1 MPTPSQNAILN
12 LIDLLK
18 IEKEEDYAQYQL
30 KMLDTSIKERKK
42 QGVTWYPVDLINRFV
57 STGERYTLE
66 LNRTTDLDQ
75 NHSFHSGAVVSVFS
89 GQGDE
94 VQTVSGVVSYQ
105 RKEKMRVVLNSAELP
120 DWIRDGRL
128 GVNLLFDEGSY
139 REMNIALK
147 EVAGAEKGRVAE
159 LREILYGAKEASF
172 KRGFDYQSVNLND
185 KQNQAL
191 TNIFNASDIA
201 IIHGPPGTGK
211 TTTLVNAIKEVVK
224 TEKQVLVCAQSNAAV
239 DLVVE
244 KLDELGIEVLRLG
257 HPARV
262 TPAVIENSLDVKISK
277 HNFFKEL
284 KAIRKKS
291 DEYRRMGQK
300 YKRNFGHEE
309 RMQRKLI
316 MKEARMLRQDADRIE
331 SQITEDLMDRAQV
344 VACTLVGATHSLL
357 RDRHFKSVFIDEA
370 SQALEPA
377 CWIPI
382 LKCHRIIMAGDHLQL
397 PPTVKSVKAGKAGLE
412 QTLFEKAIAQTR
424 SDVMLETQYRM
435 HPHIMGFSSQ
445 YFYEGKLKTADE
457 VLLRDWQEEGVRF
470 EFIDTAG
477 CGFAE
482 KVKKETRST
491 YNEEEAALLVKHL
504 TAHIREDSTVGI
516 IAPYKAQIQLLSE
529 LVLQAPELDAIRELI
544 SVNTVD
550 AFQGQERDVVYI
562 SLTRSNEQN
571 EIGFLKEY
579 RRMNVALT
587 RAKSKLVVFGDSATL
602 GKDSFYNAVL
612 DYVQETGG
620 YRSAFELL
628 YD

>member
-1 MPTPSQNAILN
+1 MPSPSQQAITQ

-18 IEKEEDYAQYQL
+18 IEKDEDYAQYQR

-42 QGVTWYPVDLINRFV
+42 QGVTWYPVELVNRYV
-57 STGERYTLE
+57 STGERFTLE
-66 LNRTTDLDQ
+66 FERTTDLDQ

-89 GQGDE
+89 GHGDDAE
-94 VQTVSGVVSYQ
+94 TVSGVVSYQ
-105 RKEKMRVVLNSAELP
+105 RKEKMKVVLNSSDLP
-120 DWIRDGRL
+120 EWIRDGKL

-139 REMNIALK
+139 REMQAALK
-147 EVAGAEKGRVAE
+147 VVAGAEKGRVAE
-159 LREILYGAKEASF
+159 LREILYGAREAGF
-172 KRGFDYQSVNLND
+172 KNGFDYQSVNLNE

-191 TNIFNASDIA
+191 TNIFNAQDVA

-224 TEKQVLVCAQSNAAV
+224 TERQVLVCAQSNAAV

-244 KLDELGIEVLRLG
+244 KLDDLGLEVLRLG

-262 TPAVIENSLDVKISK
+262 TSQVIENSLDVKISK
-277 HNFFKEL
+277 HSFFKEL
-284 KAIRKKS
+284 KEIRKKS
-291 DEYRRMGQK
+291 EQYRRMGQK
-300 YKRNFGHEE
+300 YKRNFGQEE

-316 MKEARMLRQDADRIE
+316 MKEARLLREDADRIE

-344 VACTLVGATHSLL
+344 IACTLVGSTHSLL
-357 RDRHFKSVFIDEA
+357 RDRVFKSVFIDEA

-382 LKCHRIIMAGDHLQL
+382 LKCHRVIMAGDHLQL
-397 PPTVKSVKAGKAGLE
+397 PPTVKSVKAGREGLE
-412 QTLFEKAIAQTR
+412 ETLFEKAITHTA

-435 HPHIMGFSSQ
+435 HPHIMDFSSQ
-445 YFYEGKLKTADE
+445 HFYDGKLKTAEE
-457 VLLRDWQEEGVRF
+457 VMLRDWEDEGVRF

-477 CGFAE
+477 CGFTE

-504 TAHIREDSTVGI
+504 SQHVKEDLSVGI
-516 IAPYKAQIQLLSE
+516 IAPYKAQIQLLNE
-529 LVLQAPELDAIRELI
+529 LVTKTPELDVIRELL

-550 AFQGQERDVVYI
+550 AFQGQERDMIYI

-587 RAKSKLVVFGDSATL
+587 RAKSRLVVFGDSATL
-602 GKDSFYNAVL
+602 GRDSFYNAVL
-612 DYVQETGG
+612 DYVQSIGG
-620 YRSAFELL
+620 YRSAFEFI
-628 YD
+628 Y

>member
-1 MPTPSQNAILN
+1 MPSPSQQAITQ

-18 IEKEEDYAQYQL
+18 IEKDEDYAQYQR

-42 QGVTWYPVDLINRFV
+42 QGVTWYPVELVNRYV
-57 STGERYTLE
+57 STGERFTLE
-66 LNRTTDLDQ
+66 FERTTDLDQ

-89 GQGDE
+89 GHGDDAE
-94 VQTVSGVVSYQ
+94 TVSGVVSYQ
-105 RKEKMRVVLNSAELP
+105 RKEKMKVVLNSSDLP
-120 DWIRDGRL
+120 EWIRDGKL

-139 REMNIALK
+139 REMQAALK
-147 EVAGAEKGRVAE
+147 VVAGAEKGRVAE
-159 LREILYGAKEASF
+159 LREILYGAREAGF
-172 KRGFDYQSVNLND
+172 KNGFDYQSVNLNE

-191 TNIFNASDIA
+191 TNIFNAQDVA

-224 TEKQVLVCAQSNAAV
+224 TERQVLVCAQSNAAV

-244 KLDELGIEVLRLG
+244 KLDDLGLEVLRLG

-262 TPAVIENSLDVKISK
+262 TSQVIENSLDVKISK
-277 HNFFKEL
+277 HSFFKEL
-284 KAIRKKS
+284 KEIRKKS
-291 DEYRRMGQK
+291 EQYRRMGQK
-300 YKRNFGHEE
+300 YKRSFGQEE

-316 MKEARMLRQDADRIE
+316 MKEARLLREDADRIE

-344 VACTLVGATHSLL
+344 IACTLVGSTHSLL
-357 RDRHFKSVFIDEA
+357 RDRVFKSVFIDEA

-382 LKCHRIIMAGDHLQL
+382 LKCHRVIMAGDHLQL
-397 PPTVKSVKAGKAGLE
+397 PPTVKSVKAGREGLE
-412 QTLFEKAIAQTR
+412 ETLFEKAITHTA

-435 HPHIMGFSSQ
+435 HPHIMDFSSQ
-445 YFYEGKLKTADE
+445 HFYGGKLKTAEE
-457 VLLRDWQEEGVRF
+457 VMLRDWEDEGVRF

-477 CGFAE
+477 CGFTE

-504 TAHIREDSTVGI
+504 SQHVKEDLSVGI
-516 IAPYKAQIQLLSE
+516 IAPYKAQIQLLNE
-529 LVLQAPELDAIRELI
+529 LVTKTPELDVIRELL

-550 AFQGQERDVVYI
+550 AFQGQERDMIYI

-587 RAKSKLVVFGDSATL
+587 RAKSRLVVFGDSATL
-602 GKDSFYNAVL
+602 GRDSFYNAVL
-612 DYVQETGG
+612 DYVQSIGG
-620 YRSAFELL
+620 YRSAFEFI
-628 YD
+628 Y

>member
-1 MPTPSQNAILN
+1 MPTSSQQAISH

-18 IEKEEDYAQYQL
+18 IEKDEDYAQYQR
-30 KMLDTSIKERKK
+30 KMLDTSVKERKK
-42 QGVTWYPVDLINRFV
+42 QGVTWYPVELTNRYV
-57 STGERYTLE
+57 STGERFTLE
-66 LNRTTDLDQ
+66 LERTTDLDQ

-89 GQGDE
+89 GHGE
-94 VQTVSGVVSYQ
+94 EAEAVSGVVSYQ
-105 RKEKMRVVLNSAELP
+105 RKEKMKVVLNSADLP
-120 DWIRDGRL
+120 EWIRDGKL

-139 REMNIALK
+139 REMQAALK
-147 EVAGAEKGRVAE
+147 VVAGAEKGRIAE
-159 LREILYGAKEASF
+159 LREILYGAREASF
-172 KRGFDYQSVNLND
+172 KNGFEYQSVNLNA

-191 TNIFNASDIA
+191 TNIFNAADIA

-224 TEKQVLVCAQSNAAV
+224 TERQVLVCAQSNAAV

-244 KLDELGIEVLRLG
+244 KLDELGMEVLRLG

-262 TPAVIENSLDVKISK
+262 TPQVIENSLDVKISK
-277 HNFFKEL
+277 HSFFKEL
-284 KAIRKKS
+284 KDIRKKS
-291 DEYRRMGQK
+291 EQYRRMGQK
-300 YKRNFGHEE
+300 YKRNFGQEE

-316 MKEARMLRQDADRIE
+316 MKEARMLREDADRIE

-344 VACTLVGATHSLL
+344 IACTLVGSTHSLL
-357 RDRHFKSVFIDEA
+357 RDRVFKSVFIDEA

-382 LKCHRIIMAGDHLQL
+382 LKCHRVIMAGDHLQL

-412 QTLFEKAIAQTR
+412 QTLFEKAIARTG

-435 HPHIMGFSSQ
+435 HPQIMDFSSKH
-445 YFYEGKLKTADE
+445 FYGGKLKTAEE
-457 VLLRDWQEEGVRF
+457 VMLRDWEDEGVRF
-470 EFIDTAG
+470 EFVDTAG

-504 TAHIREDSTVGI
+504 TANIREDRSVGI
-516 IAPYKAQIQLLSE
+516 IAPYKAQIQLLTELIGKASE
-529 LVLQAPELDAIRELI
+529 LDVIRDLI

-550 AFQGQERDVVYI
+550 AFQGQERDTIYI

-587 RAKSKLVVFGDSATL
+587 RAKSKLVVLGDSATL

-612 DYVQETGG
+612 DYVQSIGG
-620 YRSAFELL
+620 YRSAFEFI
-628 YD
+628 YT

>member
-1 MPTPSQNAILN
+1 MPSPSQQAIN
-12 LIDLLK
+12 HLIDLLK
-18 IEKEEDYAQYQL
+18 IEKDEDYAQYQR
-30 KMLDTSIKERKK
+30 KMLDTSVKERKK
-42 QGVTWYPVDLINRFV
+42 QGVTWYPVELVNRYI
-57 STGERYTLE
+57 STGERFTLE
-66 LNRTTDLDQ
+66 LERTTDLNQ

-89 GQGDE
+89 GHGDDAE
-94 VQTVSGVVSYQ
+94 TVSGVVSYQ
-105 RKEKMRVVLNSAELP
+105 RKEKMKVVLNSSDLP
-120 DWIRDGRL
+120 DWIRDGKL

-139 REMNIALK
+139 REMQSALK
-147 EVAGAEKGRVAE
+147 VVAGAEKGRVAE
-159 LREILYGAKEASF
+159 LREILYGLKEANF
-172 KRGFDYQSVNLND
+172 KNGFEYQSVNLNE
-185 KQNQAL
+185 KQNKAL
-191 TNIFNASDIA
+191 TNIFNAADIA

-224 TEKQVLVCAQSNAAV
+224 TERQVLVCAQSNAAV

-244 KLDELGIEVLRLG
+244 KLDELGMEVLRLG

-262 TPAVIENSLDVKISK
+262 TPQVIESSLDAKIAK
-277 HNFFKEL
+277 HSFFKEL
-284 KAIRKKS
+284 KDIRKKS
-291 DEYRRMGQK
+291 EQYRRMGRK
-300 YKRNFGHEE
+300 YKRNFGQEE

-316 MKEARMLRQDADRIE
+316 MKEARMLREDADRIE

-344 VACTLVGATHSLL
+344 IACTLVGSTHALL
-357 RDRHFKSVFIDEA
+357 RDRVFKSVFIDEA

-382 LKCHRIIMAGDHLQL
+382 LKCHRVIMAGDHLQL

-412 QTLFEKAIAQTR
+412 QTLFEKAIAHTG

-435 HPHIMGFSSQ
+435 HPHIMDFSSQ
-445 YFYEGKLKTADE
+445 HFYEGKLKTAEE
-457 VLLRDWQEEGVRF
+457 VMLRDWEDEGTRF
-470 EFIDTAG
+470 EFVDTAG

-504 TAHIREDSTVGI
+504 TENMQKDRSVGI
-516 IAPYKAQIQLLSE
+516 IAPYKAQIQLLTE
-529 LVLQAPELDAIRELI
+529 LIAKAPELDVIRDLI

-550 AFQGQERDVVYI
+550 AFQGQERDIVYI

-587 RAKSKLVVFGDSATL
+587 RAKSKLVVLGDSATL

-612 DYVQETGG
+612 DYVQAIGG
-620 YRSAFELL
+620 YRSAFEFL
-628 YD
+628 YT